1 MVAEYIS
8 GHKQSAL
15 DLDLGNKSILVLSF
29 HEETVAVA
37 RARPI
42 AEMRKSPLLAGFHFF
57 IGVVDVHSRREM
69 RSFAL
74 VNAKSAKHAVLST
87 RLAMNLESVVLWL
100 KFHLCLSYAL
110 FSDVPNIVIDHV
122 SSRVPAILIC
132 LVRKSNQKHHS
143 SPHFPHRL

>member
-1 MVAEYIS
+1 MVAENIS

-29 HEETVAVA
+29 HEEAVAVA

-42 AEMRKSPLLAGFHFF
+42 AEMRKGPLLVGVHFF

-74 VNAKSAKHAVLST
+74 VNAESAKHAVLST
-87 RLAMNLESVVLWL
+87 RLQ
-100 KFHLCLSYAL
+100 C
-110 FSDVPNIVIDHV
+110 I
-122 SSRVPAILIC
+122 
-132 LVRKSNQKHHS
+132 
-143 SPHFPHRL
+143 